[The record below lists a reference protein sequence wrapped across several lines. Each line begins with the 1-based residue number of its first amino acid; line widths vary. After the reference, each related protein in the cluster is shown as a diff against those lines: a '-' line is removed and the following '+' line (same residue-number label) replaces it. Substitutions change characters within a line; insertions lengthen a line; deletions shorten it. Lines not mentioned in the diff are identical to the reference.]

1 MTHICNL
8 SALIDYWLINR
19 LASDLFFLKVW
30 ASDKTIQHKAA
41 GLLLFTILAEISILF
56 VSPHPCGILMRENG
70 SASAARIKG
79 TDLVFGILRF

>member
-56 VSPHPCGILMRENG
+56 VSPHPSGILMRENG
-70 SASAARIKG
+70 SASGARIKG
-79 TDLVFGILRF
+79 TDLVLGFAF